1 MADNIHITEYSTEV
15 FSDRTEA
22 GQKLGEA
29 LKGYRLDDPLIL
41 AIPRGGIIIGNE
53 IAATLKA
60 ELDITL
66 SSKIGAPGNPE
77 FAIGAVS
84 ENGKVFMDTEF
95 SSRLPKEQVEEA
107 KRRKM
112 DRLRQ
117 KSESFRKARPKAGIK
132 NRDVVVVDDGLATG
146 ATMEAALWSARQ
158 EEPARLIAAVPVA
171 SENALEKISELA
183 DEVHCLRLPDM
194 FMAVGQFYQD
204 FMQTSDEEVLE
215 ILSRQQKK

>member
-1 MADNIHITEYSTEV
+1 MTDNVNITEYSAEA
-15 FSDRTEA
+15 FSDRREA
-22 GQKLGEA
+22 GKQLGEA
-29 LKGYRLDDPLIL
+29 LKEYELENALIL
-41 AIPRGGIIIGNE
+41 GIPRGGIIIADEVSGV
-53 IAATLKA
+53 LKG
-60 ELDITL
+60 ELDIIL

-84 ENGKVFMDTEF
+84 ENGKVFMDEEF
-95 SSRLPKEQVEEA
+95 VSRWPEQDVEEE

-112 DRLRQ
+112 DRLRHR
-117 KSESFRKARPKAGIK
+117 SESFRRARPKAAIS

-158 EEPARLIAAVPVA
+158 EGPARLIAAVPVA
-171 SENALEKISELA
+171 SENALRKIREMA

-194 FMAVGQFYQD
+194 FMAVGQFYLD

-215 ILSRQQKK
+215 ILSRQRR